1 MPSTAIVFFLSAL
14 PFLSFQAYA
23 TTIHRCEAAD
33 GGVTFTTLSC
43 MAGERLIPQEVH
55 AFNPVSRF
63 ALMPEAERHKPPRI
77 EIKRSQRYEIEV
89 DEH

>member
-1 MPSTAIVFFLSAL
+1 MPSTAIVFFLPAL
-14 PFLSFQAYA
+14 LFFSSHAYA

-43 MAGERLIPQEVH
+43 IAGERLIAQEIH
-55 AFNPVSRF
+55 TFNPVSRF
-63 ALMPEAERHKPPRI
+63 ALMPEAESQKPSRS
-77 EIKRSQRYEIEV
+77 EIKRSQRYEAET